1 LAFPSGIARGCAQT
15 NWTGTISSDWFTAG
29 NWAGGDPESDDD

>member
-1 LAFPSGIARGCAQT
+1 LLAAASSTRAQT

-29 NWAGGDPESDDD
+29 NWAGGDPEF